1 MKVRVYQNKEQCGNA
16 AAVLFAAQILKKA
29 NTVLGLATGSTPI
42 PVYQALIRMYKEGTV
57 DFSAC
62 RSFNLDEYVNLPV
75 DHACSYHT
83 FMKEEL
89 FDHINVPANAIRV
102 PDGNAEDPAS
112 FCKAY
117 DAEIAAAGGI
127 DIQLLGIGRNGHIGF
142 NEPSDHFVPGCH
154 VVDLTASTIAANA
167 RFFDSENDVPRQ
179 AISLGIENILS
190 AKSIV
195 LLAFGKEKAEAVRAM
210 LQDPITPQVPASI
223 LRTHPDVTLILDED
237 AASLL

>member
-1 MKVRVYQNKEQCGNA
+1 MKIYIGTEEEIAKMA
-16 AAVLFAAQILKKA
+16 AQRYVQLLNLKPNAVL
-29 NTVLGLATGSTPI
+29 GGATGSTPL
-42 PVYQALIRMYKEGTV
+42 PLYKEL
-57 DFSAC
+57 AEQC
-62 RSFNLDEYVNLPV
+62 RRGNVSFKNAKSFNLDEYVNLPV